1 MTGARTRWLDSARG
15 AGVILVV
22 IGHVERGLT
31 DAGIAASEAFEGFDL
46 ALYTFHMPLFFL
58 LAGVNSG
65 RSIAQSWFV
74 LLRRK
79 IVTIVYPY
87 VLWSLVQGSVVA
99 VMAQSTNGEH
109 HWRDLLYIGWR
120 PIGQFWF
127 LYALFLYTMGAASVR
142 HNAVLILIMG
152 TIAVLAADRAHPGSP
167 IALGLHH
174 MIFFGVGMAFSQRII
189 AWRPSHA
196 VWVAGFS
203 GAAWGL
209 GWQILPHGHRFAYL
223 AASALPCAFTG
234 SVFVMACVQ
243 STGRLAQS
251 VLAWLGQRAMAIF
264 VLHILAA
271 SGVRIALVL
280 ADVPV
285 STTQHIIIGTL
296 CGVAFPCAV
305 QAVAQHLR
313 IARALALRA

>member
-1 MTGARTRWLDSARG
+1 LTGARTRWLDSARG

-65 RSIAQSWFV
+65 RSIDQPWFV

-87 VLWSLVQGSVVA
+87 ALWSLVQGSVVA

-196 VWVAGFS
+196 VWVAGLS
-203 GAAWGL
+203 GAAWGF
-209 GWQILPHGHRFAYL
+209 GWQVLPHGHRFAYL

-234 SVFVMACVQ
+234 SVFV
-243 STGRLAQS
+243 
-251 VLAWLGQRAMAIF
+251 MAIF